1 MSFID
6 IQPALLAWSTI
17 IMLVLFGWVMWPRN
31 KSEIER
37 RGLIPLDDEK

>member
-1 MSFID
+1 MSFLDLHPI
-6 IQPALLAWSTI
+6 LLAWSVI